1 MTTELKASF
10 GAIERIG
17 VNKVLNHYEL
27 GIENRAEAKFIFN
40 QVKLLIEDIE
50 ALRKTER
57 ELTQKLNEAGKY
69 VKPLEDNA
77 KTGST
82 FDLIALVEKYK
93 EKKENPKKIYPS
105 RMFETNSELLIGN
118 LKLAS
123 TIPNIMLYKMAL
135 IIISNK
141 VRSDLGINNVI
152 GFELSKDETLVKIH
166 VYDVEAE
173 VDKAYIQKFDE
184 EANQFYI
191 EFN

>member
-17 VNKVLNHYEL
+17 VDKVLNHYEL

-40 QVKLLIEDIE
+40 QVKLLMEDIE
-50 ALRKTER
+50 ALRKTEK

-69 VKPLEDNA
+69 VKPLEDNE

-82 FDLIALVEKYK
+82 FDFIALVGKYK
-93 EKKENPKKIYPS
+93 EKKEKPKKIYPS

-118 LKLAS
+118 LKLVS

-141 VRSDLGINNVI
+141 VRNDLGINNVI
-152 GFELSKDETLVKIH
+152 GFELSKGETLVKIY

-173 VDKAYIQKFDE
+173 ADKAYIQKFDE
-184 EANQFYI
+184 EVNQFYI
-191 EFN
+191 ELN